1 MATKGTPS
9 EPENDKLDV
18 RLIHDL
24 KLGKGEILRG
34 FYPKNHMGHTGPETY
49 PKMSKNASLSS
60 ENEAFKEDKPKWTN
74 PEKKIVCWDFSIS
87 NINSYVSLY

>member
-1 MATKGTPS
+1 MISDDSKF
-9 EPENDKLDV
+9 DV
-18 RLIHDL
+18 QLIQDL
-24 KLGKGEILRG
+24 NLKQGEILRG

-74 PEKKIVCWDFSIS
+74 PEKKIISWDFSIS
-87 NINSYVSLY
+87 NINS